1 MAVLGSR
8 TANLSD
14 ISGDGS
20 SQPHTLHVSIFV
32 HTHSGLSELH
42 GCWPQEDQ
50 GRSIPSRVVKSV
62 ATQRSPFGGSGLS
75 TAWRCPSVKLLY
87 LTCAVQPLPGLRQSQ
102 RNTLKS
108 EHAHCSREKHSL
120 KVQIPQ
126 WHIRPAVESDV
137 YTVPLGSKAHVLLP
151 RYFHA
156 A

>member
-20 SQPHTLHVSIFV
+20 AQPHTLHVSVFV
-32 HTHSGLSELH
+32 HTHSVLSELH
-42 GCWPQEDQ
+42 GGWPQEDQ

-87 LTCAVQPLPGLRQSQ
+87 LTCAVPALSRSQ
-102 RNTLKS
+102 AVSTQHS
-108 EHAHCSREKHSL
+108 E
-120 KVQIPQ
+120 V
-126 WHIRPAVESDV
+126 
-137 YTVPLGSKAHVLLP
+137 
-151 RYFHA
+151 
-156 A
+156 